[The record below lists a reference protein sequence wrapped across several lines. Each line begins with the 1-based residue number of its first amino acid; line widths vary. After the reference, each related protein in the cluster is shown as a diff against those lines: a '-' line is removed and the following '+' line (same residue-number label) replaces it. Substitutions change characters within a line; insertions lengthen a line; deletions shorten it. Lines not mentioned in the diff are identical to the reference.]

1 MKTFSRRTF
10 LRSTSGAAM
19 ALPWLNL
26 THAASAVA
34 GESVAAAPLRMAFYY
49 VPIGFVRRAFFP
61 DASETQYKLTPTLK
75 PLEAIKHK
83 TNLITGLDRVLQSG
97 TDQHAQCGSCFL
109 TSAAPHEVKSSAYP
123 LARTLDQL
131 IADQVGDATPF
142 RSLELSCNSHQDNK
156 ESIYFDNISWYGTGH
171 VAPSLRDPRKVYR
184 RLFGT
189 QDIKEYRDITDLV
202 LEDARAFR
210 RELGTEDRHKF
221 AEYFDSV
228 RSIEKQID
236 KIEEKKERIA
246 KIELIEPKDVSL
258 PRREYMRLMGDL
270 MIVAMQNDLTRVAT
284 MMIGPERW
292 DTPTMYEGVF
302 DKPRNHHHLSHA
314 QGDENVRRE
323 LEKIDH
329 FHVEQF
335 AYMIEKMDAVTE
347 GERSLLDNTVF
358 TLGSGL
364 GDGQTHQ
371 YNQLPI
377 ITAGSAGERFKT
389 GRLINCK
396 SGTPLANLWLSYTQL
411 MGVDRKRFADSTGV
425 LSELLTRNDRHVSHE
440 WPDLC
445 VDLGLVAQANSC
457 RRCTFWSRSASLQ
470 CSTPLTLLDSLTV
483 VL

>member
-34 GESVAAAPLRMAFYY
+34 AETATAAPLRMAFFY
-49 VPIGFVRRAFFP
+49 VPIGFVRRSFFP
-61 DASETQYKLTPTLK
+61 AAEETEYKLTPTLK
-75 PLEAIKHK
+75 PLAAMQHK
-83 TNLITGLDRVLQSG
+83 TNLITGLDRVLQTG

-109 TSAAPHEVKSSAYP
+109 TSAAPYEVKSSAYP
-123 LARTLDQL
+123 LARTLDQI
-131 IADQVGDATPF
+131 IADRVGDATPL

-156 ESIYFDNISWYGTGH
+156 ESIYFDNISWYGTSH

-189 QDIKEYRDITDLV
+189 QDIEEYRDITDLV
-202 LEDARAFR
+202 LEDARDFR
-210 RELGTEDRHKF
+210 RKLGQEDRHKF
-221 AEYFDSV
+221 AEYFESV

-246 KIELIEPKDVSL
+246 KVEMIEPKDVSL
-258 PRREYMRLMGDL
+258 PRREYIRLMGDL
-270 MIVAMQNDLTRVAT
+270 MIVALQNDLTRVAT

-314 QGDENVRRE
+314 QGDEDVCLE
-323 LEKIDH
+323 LEKIDL

-335 AYMIEKMDAVTE
+335 AYLVEKMDSVRE

-364 GDGQTHQ
+364 GDGKTHQ
-371 YNQLPI
+371 YNELPI
-377 ITAGSAGERFKT
+377 ITAGSGGGRFDT

-396 SGTPLANLWLSYTQL
+396 SGTPLANLWLSYAQL
-411 MGVDRKRFADSTGV
+411 MGVDRPRFADSTGP
-425 LSELLTRNDRHVSHE
+425 LSELF
-440 WPDLC
+440 
-445 VDLGLVAQANSC
+445 G
-457 RRCTFWSRSASLQ
+457 
-470 CSTPLTLLDSLTV
+470 
-483 VL
+483 